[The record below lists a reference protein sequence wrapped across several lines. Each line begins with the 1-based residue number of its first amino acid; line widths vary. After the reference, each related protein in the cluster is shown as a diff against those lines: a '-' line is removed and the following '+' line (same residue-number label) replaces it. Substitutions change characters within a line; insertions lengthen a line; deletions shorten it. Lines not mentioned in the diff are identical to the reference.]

1 MQLRGVVARQDVM
14 SRLTPFIRTLL
25 ALGFGL
31 MVAALPISQVA
42 ACSCGVGETADVI
55 RRAQLAFVGT
65 VADQRDTGRQ
75 NPFGDEMREYAFMVE
90 RSTLPTDEIATIVA
104 GRSGPSCGITFANG
118 EEWLVIS
125 RRTAEGLETNLCS
138 GNLRMSD
145 IGEDERAAII
155 DMMPSAPSATP
166 GAAEVPSEPSEAP
179 AETAEPSRTGSV
191 AVPILIGGI
200 GVLILG
206 TAGLLLL
213 RRRGVS

>member
-1 MQLRGVVARQDVM
+1 
-14 SRLTPFIRTLL
+14 
-25 ALGFGL
+25 
-31 MVAALPISQVA
+31 
-42 ACSCGVGETADVI
+42 
-55 RRAQLAFVGT
+55 
-65 VADQRDTGRQ
+65 
-75 NPFGDEMREYAFMVE
+75 
-90 RSTLPTDEIATIVA
+90 
-104 GRSGPSCGITFANG
+104 
-118 EEWLVIS
+118 
-125 RRTAEGLETNLCS
+125 
-138 GNLRMSD
+138 MSD

-213 RRRGVS
+213 RRRGLS